1 MPPGRPKRFD
11 PVARQNIQMRVIV
24 HRFLLVLGAAAG
36 AFAGQYAVL
45 ESGFLVYAD
54 RYERRANTLR
64 LYRDGGVIE
73 LPAAA
78 VLRFEPL
85 PEPPAAP
92 ESAPA
97 PVAQLSSQELITN
110 AAVRHG
116 LPPEF
121 VHSVVRAESGY
132 RTDAVSPKGARGLMQ
147 LMPATARWLGVDP
160 DNPAENAEAGVR
172 YLRELLLRYRDD
184 PWQVRKAL
192 AAYNAGPGAVERYR
206 GIPPYPE
213 TSRYIER
220 VLRLYRNQSLPGRA
234 KQH

>member
-1 MPPGRPKRFD
+1 
-11 PVARQNIQMRVIV
+11 MRLIM
-24 HRFLLVLGAAAG
+24 HRLLLLVGAAAG

-45 ESGFLVYAD
+45 ESGFLLYAD
-54 RYERRANTLR
+54 RHERQGNILR

-78 VLRFEPL
+78 VIRFEPL
-85 PEPPAAP
+85 PEPPAAR
-92 ESAPA
+92 ESATA
-97 PVAQLSSQELITN
+97 PIAQVSPQELVTN
-110 AAVRHG
+110 AALRHG
-116 LPPEF
+116 LPPQF
-121 VHSVVRAESGY
+121 VHSVVQAESAY
-132 RTDAVSPKGARGLMQ
+132 RTGAVSPKGARGLMQ
-147 LMPATARWLGVDP
+147 LMPATARQLGADP
-160 DNPAENAEAGVR
+160 DNPAENADAGVR
-172 YLRELLLRYRDD
+172 YLRELLLKYRED

-234 KQH
+234 KQD

>member
-1 MPPGRPKRFD
+1 
-11 PVARQNIQMRVIV
+11 MR
-24 HRFLLVLGAAAG
+24 RLLLLAGAAAG

-45 ESGFLVYAD
+45 ESGFLLYAD
-54 RYERRANTLR
+54 RHERQGHVLR
-64 LYRDGGVIE
+64 LYRNGGVIE

-97 PVAQLSSQELITN
+97 AVPQLSPQELITN
-110 AAVRHG
+110 AALRHG
-116 LPPEF
+116 LPPPF
-121 VHSVVRAESGY
+121 VHSVVRAESAY

-147 LMPATARWLGVDP
+147 LMPATARRLGIDP
-160 DNPAENAEAGVR
+160 DNPAENAEGGVR
-172 YLRELLLRYRDD
+172 YLRELLLKYRDD

-206 GIPPYPE
+206 GIPPYSE

-220 VLRLYRNQSLPGRA
+220 VLRLYRNQRLPGGA
-234 KQH
+234 KQD